1 MTAGRLWSDHDM
13 NLHPTLT
20 NAVIEDAAR
29 RSMFGCDNPG
39 FCIECGAEVDGV
51 EPDAR
56 GYTCDECGA
65 AAVYGACE
73 LLGEGHDTLTAP
85 ADDEPAASQP
95 RPLWK
100 IARDIRANWPRV
112 NYAAVPYLDAMA
124 HLSTMR
130 DMYGCDPAAHIVGYF
145 LSNARSWRGDDARR
159 IKAELKAL
167 L

>member
-1 MTAGRLWSDHDM
+1 M

-56 GYTCDECGA
+56 GYDCEACGA

-73 LLGEGHDTLTAP
+73 LIGEGHDTMTAP
-85 ADDEPAASQP
+85 ADDEPEASRP

-112 NYAAVPYLDAMA
+112 NYAAVPYLDALQ
-124 HLSTMR
+124 HLNGIDDR
-130 DMYGCDPAAHIVGYF
+130 YGYDTAREIVARF
-145 LSNARSWRGDDARR
+145 LGNARSWRGDDARR

>member
-1 MTAGRLWSDHDM
+1 M

-29 RSMFGCDNPG
+29 RSMFGTDNPG

-56 GYTCDECGA
+56 GYSCDECGA
-65 AAVYGACE
+65 AAVYGAEE
-73 LLGEGHDTLTAP
+73 LLGLGHDTLTAP
-85 ADDEPAASQP
+85 ADDEPEAAGP

-112 NYAAVPYLDAMA
+112 NYAAAPYLDAMA
-124 HLSTMR
+124 ELSAITDR
-130 DMYGCDPAAHIVGYF
+130 YYCDSAREIVGRF
-145 LSNARSWRGDDARR
+145 LCNARAWRGDDARR